1 MASWANKRKL
11 IDPKA
16 AKQIDP
22 SQTRRTRNFTWQA
35 DAINAFAQQHPELAA
50 RDGDDV
56 VLGQPLG
63 EQLTVHY
70 AFEDPEGLRK
80 GFATLLEQI
89 EAGNTDRFKRLY
101 LYFDDHPNRPFI
113 EPVIRQSAFEVI
125 YEMVYLVRED
135 LSSMPSPGDIRPATE
150 ADIDAIIAL
159 DQACYEAAPLGIAEV
174 TELLSRGHELF
185 TLKSDEDLV
194 GYVYARRE
202 DEMTGHIAR
211 LGVKPEA
218 RREGN
223 GYTLLTQALGVLRDK
238 GCVRATTLAPVDRKA
253 AVDLCKKAGFA
264 PRHTVLL
271 YAKEP
276 GAKVKK
282 TLGLIGLRGIWER

>member
-1 MASWANKRKL
+1 MASWGNKRKL
-11 IDPKA
+11 VAPNA

-22 SQTRRTRNFTWQA
+22 SQVRKTRNFTWSP
-35 DAINAFAQQHPELAA
+35 DALAAFAEQHPELDA

-56 VLGQPLG
+56 VLGWPLG
-63 EQLTVHY
+63 EQLTVY
-70 AFEDPEGLRK
+70 YSFEDPEGLRK
-80 GFATLLEQI
+80 GFAGLFEEL
-89 EAGNTDRFKRLY
+89 EAGNADRFKRLY

-113 EPVIRQSAFEVI
+113 EPVLRQSAFEVI

-135 LSSMPSPGDIRPATE
+135 LSSMPRPSDIKPATE
-150 ADIDAIIAL
+150 ADIESIIAL
-159 DQACYEAAPLGIAEV
+159 DSACYEAARLAVADIKELIA
-174 TELLSRGHELF
+174 RGDKLF
-185 TLKSDEDLV
+185 TLRRGEELV
-194 GYVYARRE
+194 GYVYVRRE
-202 DEMTGHIAR
+202 DEMTGHVAR
-211 LGVKPEA
+211 LGVRPDA

-238 GCVRATTLAPVDRKA
+238 GCVRVTTLAPVDRKA